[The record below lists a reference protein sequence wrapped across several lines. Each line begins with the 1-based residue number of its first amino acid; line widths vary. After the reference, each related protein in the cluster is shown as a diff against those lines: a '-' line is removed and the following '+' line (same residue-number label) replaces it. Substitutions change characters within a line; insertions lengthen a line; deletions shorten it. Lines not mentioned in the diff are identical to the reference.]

1 MSQPTFYLQ
10 LLLVTAISVGGAY
23 LVHQLPLFADDA
35 LLTWIAIGIFV
46 LLSVAMYYQGY
57 KAALSENKHDF
68 TNTFLGFLVG
78 KLFLCGGVIIGYF
91 YLAEPSSKLFVLP
104 FFGVYIVYTVFE
116 VLFMSRLGRLST

>member
-1 MSQPTFYLQ
+1 MSQKTFYLQ
-10 LLLVTAISVGGAY
+10 LFVVTTIAAVGAY
-23 LVHQLPLFADDA
+23 FVHQLPLFDEDA

-46 LLSVAMYYQGY
+46 VLSVTMYYQAY
-57 KAALSENKHDF
+57 RAALSDNKHDF

-78 KLFLCGGVIIGYF
+78 KLFLCGALIIGYF